1 MMLNVSHTEYRGQ
14 IKVVFLGDLPNLDP
28 CTSRYGSR
36 MVQKSNVSDLAWKTS
51 ILRFRFVPAPYAEQ
65 GQHWAHAVA
74 LRSMHSQI
82 YCRSMNMTTV
92 VPNMSSH
99 ARQRYYRFWKTV
111 LQIEL
116 TFYCPSLSLAKKEQS
131 GFSFPK
137 VPILHFFS
145 TLTRRVG
152 CFLWSGT
159 TRFDLFEVIRHI
171 RVDSPLTRKHLKNRG
186 RTACPMLSCSF
197 YPWLG
202 WGLSLCPSG

>member
-1 MMLNVSHTEYRGQ
+1 MYRTLNIGDKLRLCFWVTYPTLTPAQAGMAQGWCR
-14 IKVVFLGDLPNLDP
+14 KAMFLTLL
-28 CTSRYGSR
+28 C
-36 MVQKSNVSDLAWKTS
+36 TS

-65 GQHWAHAVA
+65 GQHCAHAVA

-116 TFYCPSLSLAKKEQS
+116 TFYCPSLSLAKRSKAV
-131 GFSFPK
+131 FSFPK

-145 TLTRRVG
+145 T
-152 CFLWSGT
+152 
-159 TRFDLFEVIRHI
+159 
-171 RVDSPLTRKHLKNRG
+171 
-186 RTACPMLSCSF
+186 
-197 YPWLG
+197 G
-202 WGLSLCPSG
+202 WMFSLVWHHKV